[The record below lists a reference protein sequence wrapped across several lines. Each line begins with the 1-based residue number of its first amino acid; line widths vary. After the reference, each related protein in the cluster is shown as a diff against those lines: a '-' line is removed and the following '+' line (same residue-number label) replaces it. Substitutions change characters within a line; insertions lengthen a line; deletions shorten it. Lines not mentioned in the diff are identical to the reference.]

1 MNGKALENYKIDVKI
16 KLSLLWTSLMFL
28 YIYADYFE
36 LMTPGKLEKMM
47 QLKTPMGPTSP
58 DLLIVFALLL
68 IIPALMIIF
77 SIFLTPILNKW
88 TNIIFGVIYAT
99 ISILIIIS
107 SIGSAWHRFYVLY
120 NFVEL
125 FVLMTIIWQA
135 WKWPKNIET
144 SNS

>member
-36 LMTPGKLEKMM
+36 LMTPEKLEKMM

-88 TNIIFGVIYAT
+88 TNIILGVIYAT

>member
-1 MNGKALENYKIDVKI
+1 MNEKTLENYKVNVKI

-68 IIPALMIIF
+68 IIPALMIIL
-77 SIFLTPILNKW
+77 SIFLAPIINKW
-88 TNIIFGVIYAT
+88 TNLIFGVIYAA

-107 SIGSAWHRFYVLY
+107 SIGSEWHRFFVFY

-125 FVLMTIIWQA
+125 FVLMTILWQA
-135 WKWPKNIET
+135 WQWPNKMET
-144 SNS
+144 NNN

>member
-1 MNGKALENYKIDVKI
+1 MNVKTLENYKINVKI

-36 LMTPGKLEKMM
+36 LMTPGKLEKMI

-68 IIPALMIIF
+68 IIPGLMIIL
-77 SIFLTPILNKW
+77 SIFLVPRINKW
-88 TNIIFGVIYAT
+88 TNLIFGVIYAA

-107 SIGSAWHRFYVLY
+107 SVGSEWHRFYVLY
-120 NFVEL
+120 NVVEL
-125 FVLMTIIWQA
+125 FVLMTILWQA
-135 WKWPKNIET
+135 WQWPNKIET
-144 SNS
+144 NNN